1 MSRPEDSIH
10 APAHFAAKA
19 NMRHRDY
26 VHEYAESE
34 RDPDAF
40 WGRIG
45 ERLEWMRKPEVVRNV
60 SYDLADFRIKWY
72 EDGELNASVNCLD
85 RHLRDRGDK
94 TAIVFEP
101 DDPATPARTLTYREL
116 YQQTCR
122 LANAMRAMGVGKG
135 DRVTIYLPMIP
146 EAAVAMLACARIG
159 AVHTVVFGGFAPQSI
174 ADRIADSGST
184 LVITADEG
192 RRGGRSVPLGRP
204 TWTRRCGWPGTEFGT
219 KKCWCCATPTA
230 RSTSTPAVTCGGTRR
245 WPTSPR
251 PASRNA

>member
-40 WGRIG
+40 WGRIA
-45 ERLEWMRKPEVVRNV
+45 ERLDWMRKPEVVRNV
-60 SYDLADFRIKWY
+60 SYDLADFRIRWY

-101 DDPATPARTLTYREL
+101 DDPATPARSLTYREL

-122 LANAMRAMGVGKG
+122 LANAMRSRASQPP
-135 DRVTIYLPMIP
+135 D
-146 EAAVAMLACARIG
+146 
-159 AVHTVVFGGFAPQSI
+159 APSAI
-174 ADRIADSGST
+174 R
-184 LVITADEG
+184 ITAAAA
-192 RRGGRSVPLGRP
+192 R
-204 TWTRRCGWPGTEFGT
+204 
-219 KKCWCCATPTA
+219 TA
-230 RSTSTPAVTCGGTRR
+230 RPRHAPSRSGRLRKRAALSAGGIGSSSAGSSAARR
-245 WPTSPR
+245 R
-251 PASRNA
+251 